1 MLVAINSRMVIQRLS
16 VFPKIKYT
24 IKDTNDL
31 LFVRDESPLTLPP
44 HRTVE
49 MTKSICVDIFNM
61 EWELDADGSRLNVC
75 L

>member
-16 VFPKIKYT
+16 VFPKTSYT

-31 LFVRDESPLTLPP
+31 LFVRDETPLTLPP
-44 HRTVE
+44 HQTVE
-49 MTKSICVDIFNM
+49 MTKVNLCVIFNE
-61 EWELDADGSRLNVC
+61 EWDDADEPRLNVC